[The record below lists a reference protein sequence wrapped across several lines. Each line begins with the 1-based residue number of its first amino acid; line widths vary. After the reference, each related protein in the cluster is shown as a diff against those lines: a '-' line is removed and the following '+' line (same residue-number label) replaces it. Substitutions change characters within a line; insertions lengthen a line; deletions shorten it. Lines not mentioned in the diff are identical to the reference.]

1 MGQDLTHAEFNVTI
15 DNIFKT
21 TLTLNYAAQGLI
33 LTQASEGSEDRD
45 DIVILSTNQLAH
57 ILSIVDAV
65 ITPQG
70 VLEPTYIV

>member
-1 MGQDLTHAEFNVTI
+1 MGQDLTHSEFDVTV

-21 TLTLNYAAQGLI
+21 ALTLNYAAQGLI
-33 LTQASEGSEDRD
+33 LTQAGENGEQD
-45 DIVILSTNQLAH
+45 DVVILSTNQLAH

>member
-1 MGQDLTHAEFNVTI
+1 MTHAEFNVTI

-21 TLTLNYAAQGLI
+21 TLTLNNAAQGLI
-33 LTQASEGSEDRD
+33 LTQAGEDGALD
-45 DIVILSTNQLAH
+45 DVVILSTNQLAH